1 MNLVVRAED
10 IMTPRNLLEYRR
22 NDVDAA
28 AVASDM
34 GFDAIPI
41 SRLDGKVLKFW
52 SQADQQRVRICQK
65 HHTVLP
71 PVTKCTKTNGLKM
84 YQGQFWANFRRGDS
98 EKVSEPEADGRPF
111 LAGVDGAPHRPPKYE
126 PSC

>member
-1 MNLVVRAED
+1 
-10 IMTPRNLLEYRR
+10 MT
-22 NDVDAA
+22 
-28 AVASDM
+28 
-34 GFDAIPI
+34 
-41 SRLDGKVLKFW
+41 SRLAPKVMASQLVRVLRRQHPDYHYLKKVF
-52 SQADQQRVRICQK
+52 QYTRELLQVGPVPAPKRLPALL
-65 HHTVLP
+65 LP

>member
-1 MNLVVRAED
+1 MRFQLALED
-10 IMTPRNLLEYRR
+10 ISE
-22 NDVDAA
+22 DVDNL
-28 AVASDM
+28 
-34 GFDAIPI
+34 IE
-41 SRLDGKVLKFW
+41 RLIILQYATITQIG
-52 SQADQQRVRICQK
+52 QE
-65 HHTVLP
+65 P
-71 PVTKCTKTNGLKM
+71 TKCTKANGLKM